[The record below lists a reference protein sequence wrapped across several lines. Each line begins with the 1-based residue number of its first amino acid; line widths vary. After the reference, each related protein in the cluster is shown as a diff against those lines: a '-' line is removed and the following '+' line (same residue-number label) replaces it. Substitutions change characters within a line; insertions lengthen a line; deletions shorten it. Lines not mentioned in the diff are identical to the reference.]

1 MPVLGPQVLGEE
13 HDKMYRHH
21 HRNQTRLLPQETFEV
36 SDSVPIPC
44 YSHVLCGLV
53 MWSSSNVRVCYVGYS
68 FLTIITIRRYFF
80 SSNLTCVGYSWY
92 GLICESDLASVIFS
106 KDDDDYLEP
115 RLYQT
120 CIWKKNLSLYRTKT
134 DCTHFR
140 VIGTNWLVIFSGSLT
155 EDLIPEKVFEWPCR
169 PALYSQCMAAFT
181 QRYKITKLTAKC
193 TLTPNVNEK
202 MWQPRFKIH
211 LVTKSYSRWEWVSQH
226 IISLIVCF

>member
-36 SDSVPIPC
+36 SDSVPVPC

-92 GLICESDLASVIFS
+92 GLICESDLASVIFQ
-106 KDDDDYLEP
+106 
-115 RLYQT
+115 RMMMI
-120 CIWKKNLSLYRTKT
+120 IWNP
-134 DCTHFR
+134 DCTKPVSGR
-140 VIGTNWLVIFSGSLT
+140 RICLCIGLKQIVH
-155 EDLIPEKVFEWPCR
+155 
-169 PALYSQCMAAFT
+169 
-181 QRYKITKLTAKC
+181 
-193 TLTPNVNEK
+193 TLGQSAQTD
-202 MWQPRFKIH
+202 W
-211 LVTKSYSRWEWVSQH
+211 
-226 IISLIVCF
+226 